1 MVNLI
6 LSLNVVLPLAIILCV
21 GIIVKKVGILNEAG
35 VSQINKLTFR
45 VFLST
50 NLFINI
56 YSMDRKNLFN
66 NDNIYTI
73 VYAVVWILVLI
84 IVPMLILRKRTKNR
98 EAYPV
103 IVQAIYRS
111 NLVLFGLPVCQL
123 LYPDENLSM
132 IYLAIAIIVP
142 LFNISAVIIFQDYKG
157 VGVSFGRI
165 LFNVLKN
172 PLVVGAI
179 LGFVFWSFRIPLPV
193 PVHSAL
199 TSMAK
204 VATPLAFV
212 VLGASIRFGS
222 FLGRLGRILLLSL
235 CRLVA
240 VPAMVILPAI
250 LLGMKGLSL
259 VTLMSIFASPAAVSS
274 FTMAKEEGADEQ
286 LAAGVVAA
294 TTILSIATVFTW
306 IFVLKNLKLI

>member
-1 MVNLI
+1 MENLI
-6 LSLNVVLPLAIILCV
+6 LSLNVVLPLAIILVV
-21 GIIVKKVGILNEAG
+21 GIIVKKVGILNDAG
-35 VSQINKLTFR
+35 VTQINKLTFR

-56 YSMDRKNLFN
+56 YTMDRDNLFN
-66 NDNIYTI
+66 HDNMYTI
-73 VYAVVWILVLI
+73 LYAVAWILVLI
-84 IVPMLILRKRTKNR
+84 LVPMLILRKKAKNR
-98 EAYPV
+98 DAYPV
-103 IVQAIYRS
+103 IVQAFYRS
-111 NLVLFGLPVCQL
+111 NLVLFGLPVCEL
-123 LYPDENLSM
+123 LYPEANLSM

-142 LFNISAVIIFQDYKG
+142 LFNISAVIVFQDYKG
-157 VGVSFGRI
+157 VGVSFGKI
-165 LFNVLKN
+165 VLNVLKN

-179 LGFVFWSFRIPLPV
+179 LGFIFWSFKIPLPV
-193 PVHSAL
+193 AAKSAL

-222 FLGRLGRILLLSL
+222 LIGRWKKILSL
-235 CRLVA
+235 ALTRLVF
-240 VPAMVILPAI
+240 VPAMVIIPAVF
-250 LLGMKGLSL
+250 LGMKDLAL

-294 TTILSIATVFTW
+294 TTLLSIVTVFIW
-306 IFVLKNLKLI
+306 IYILKNCKLI

>member
-1 MVNLI
+1 MDNLI

-21 GIIVKKVGILNEAG
+21 GIVVKKCGILNESG
-35 VSQINKLTFR
+35 LSQVNKLTFR

-50 NLFINI
+50 NLFMNI
-56 YSMDRKNLFN
+56 YTMDRNNLFN
-66 NDNIYTI
+66 HDNMFTI
-73 VYAVVWILVLI
+73 IYAVCWILILI
-84 IVPMLILRKRTKNR
+84 LIPMLILRKRTKNR
-98 EAYPV
+98 DAYPV

-157 VGVSFGRI
+157 VGVSFGKV
-165 LFNVLKN
+165 LLNVLKN

-179 LGFVFWSFRIPLPV
+179 LGFLFWSLRIPVAV
-193 PVHSAL
+193 PIQSAL

-212 VLGASIRFGS
+212 VLGASIRFESLMGH
-222 FLGRLGRILLLSL
+222 LKRILALSFT
-235 CRLVA
+235 RLVL
-240 VPAMVILPAI
+240 VPAMVIIPGI
-250 LLGMKGLSL
+250 MLGLRGLSL

-294 TTILSIATVFTW
+294 TTIMSIVTVFAW
-306 IFVLKNLKLI
+306 IFVLKNCNFI